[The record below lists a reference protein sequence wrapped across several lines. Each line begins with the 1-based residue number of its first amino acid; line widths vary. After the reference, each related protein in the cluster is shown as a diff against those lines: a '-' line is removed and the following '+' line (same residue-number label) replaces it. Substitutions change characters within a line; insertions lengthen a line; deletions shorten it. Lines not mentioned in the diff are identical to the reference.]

1 MQLRIRLTESDKT
14 IFSYKNTKKKNEKE
28 EAKKGY
34 KIAKGIIELFQY
46 HITYVLSWN
55 ILPFIY

>member
-1 MQLRIRLTESDKT
+1 MQLRVRLTESDKT
-14 IFSYKNTKKKNEKE
+14 VFLVKREAEKKDI
-28 EAKKGY
+28 

-55 ILPFIY
+55 ISPFIY